1 MDASVPADPVL
12 RDEPRQTVLVP
23 LDRIE
28 FGDRLRS
35 VNQPAVAHIAESIRR
50 HGLQNPVQVRPIGDD
65 RYGLIAGAHRC
76 QAMRALGQ
84 DKVEAFVLDHLDA
97 DQMDLLEIDE
107 NLMRSEL
114 HPLDRGRFLFRR
126 KRIHERLYPATRHG
140 GDRKSAEFKAGER
153 PKSFV
158 AETASFTPFSAW
170 TIRRA
175 LRIGEKILPELQD
188 ELAETALAWREG
200 DLYRISGMD
209 EPEQTRVLEALR
221 DAEEQPRTLS
231 QLMRGHG
238 DEDEPPE
245 EIPTGEPGP
254 DAGEENTVLQRLQML
269 WIEANEEEQEQF
281 IAWFEL
287 IKAERDAGQP
297 SHD

>member
-1 MDASVPADPVL
+1 MDASVAAHSVL
-12 RDEPRQTVLVP
+12 REAPRQTVLVA
-23 LDRIE
+23 LDSID

-35 VNQPAVAHIAESIRR
+35 LNQAAITHIGESIRR
-50 HGLQNPVQVRPIGDD
+50 HGLQNPVQVRTLGND

-97 DQMDLLEIDE
+97 DQMALLEIDE

-114 HPLDRGRFLFRR
+114 HPLDRGRFLLRR
-126 KRIHERLYPATRHG
+126 KRIHERLNPATTHG
-140 GDRKSAEFKAGER
+140 GDRQSDEFKERQR

-158 AETASFTPFSAW
+158 AETASFTPFSPW

-175 LRIGEKILPELQD
+175 LRIAEKILPDLQD
-188 ELAETALAWREG
+188 ELADTPLAWREG

-209 EPEQTRVLEALR
+209 QENQNRVLEALH
-221 DAEEQPRTLS
+221 DAEAEPRTLS
-231 QLMRGHG
+231 QLMRNHG
-238 DEDEPPE
+238 DDEEPPGT
-245 EIPTGEPGP
+245 PSGEPEP
-254 DAGEENTVLQRLQML
+254 DTPEQTTTLQRLQTL

-281 IAWFEL
+281 AAWLEL
-287 IKAERDAGQP
+287 MKAQQAPAQP
-297 SHD
+297 SNA

>member
-1 MDASVPADPVL
+1 MDASVADHSAL
-12 RDEPRQTVLVP
+12 REKPRQTVLVE
-23 LDRIE
+23 LDAID
-28 FGDRLRS
+28 FGERLRN
-35 VNQPAVAHIAESIRR
+35 VNQAAVGHIAESIRR
-50 HGLQNPVQVRPIGDD
+50 HGLQNPVQVRPLAED

-76 QAMRALGQ
+76 QAMRSLGQ
-84 DKVEAFVLDHLDA
+84 NKIEAFVLDHLDA

-140 GDRKSAEFKAGER
+140 GDRKSVERQAGER

-158 AETASFTPFSAW
+158 NETASFTPFSPW

-209 EPEQTRVLEALR
+209 EPEQNQVLEALR
-221 DAEEQPRTLS
+221 DAEEEPRTLS
-231 QLMRGHG
+231 QLMRES
-238 DEDEPPE
+238 DEDDDSP
-245 EIPTGEPGP
+245 EIPP
-254 DAGEENTVLQRLQML
+254 AGAVADPAEDQSTLQRLQTL
-269 WIEANEEEQEQF
+269 WIEATEDEQQEF
-281 IAWFEL
+281 VSWLDA
-287 IKAERDAGQP
+287 IKTQQDDKRP
-297 SHD
+297 SDE